1 MPASSSAKSNQIN
14 VVPLNKQPDPLA
26 NSERIQLKYGNY
38 SIDIIENNSSIR
50 MSSLYSTHDGVRVI
64 RTIAVV
70 AYPSVIEK
78 EFKTEHDAIVGG
90 QSIGTLFKN
99 RGWEIEK
106 HHQYFGE
113 IETTNGLFCETANR
127 DDTQKTRSAINVYTL
142 VVKKDNTS
150 FEYASIAEVHHPE
163 FLQLDDLAA
172 IYGSAFENHRRE
184 KEKPGSFLAIVKS
197 RINTLSRAL
206 KSPA

>member
-1 MPASSSAKSNQIN
+1 MLASSSAKSNLAN
-14 VVPLNKQPDPLA
+14 VVPIEKQAGPLA
-26 NSERIQLKYGNY
+26 NSERIQIKFGNY
-38 SIDIIENNSSIR
+38 SIDIVENDSRIR
-50 MSSLYSTHDGVRVI
+50 VSSLCSTHDGVRII
-64 RTIAVV
+64 RTVAVV

-78 EFKTEHDAIVGG
+78 AFRNEHDAIVNG

-113 IETTNGLFCETANR
+113 IETPNDLFCEVANR
-127 DDTQKTRSAINVYTL
+127 DGTQQTRSAIHVYTL

-163 FLQLDDLAA
+163 FLQLDDLAS
-172 IYGSAFENHRRE
+172 IYGSAFESHHKE
-184 KEKPGSFLAIVKS
+184 KEKPVSFLNIVKS
-197 RINTLSRAL
+197 RINALSRA
-206 KSPA
+206 